1 VAKTKKGHVGYGGRA
16 FHQDATDAMRGDI
29 VRGLIEAITNSD
41 DAYGDKTG
49 KIRIEVEH
57 KRGPW
62 RVIVRDR
69 ARGMTALRMEQAI
82 AQLGGRTSG
91 FEAGKEVRG
100 NLGRG
105 AKDLAAFGVVTFE
118 SICEEKLSKLVLEP
132 SGDYELFGES
142 TPSEEDRHRLHIPR
156 GSGTVVTIEVAAN
169 TRCPLHGRL
178 TETLA
183 KHYQLRDIL
192 SDPRREVMIV
202 DLGKGETTTLR
213 YAYPSLPTEFSG
225 ELDVSG
231 YPGVTAF
238 LTIYRNPDRYE
249 DPASDV
255 RRPGGLL
262 LKGRRA
268 IYENTYF
275 GLEGNPYAGWFS
287 GRVECPHID
296 QLAAAYDERLVRGDS
311 QDENNPMPII
321 TRRRDGLQH
330 NHPFYKALSTA
341 VEGHLKTLVDA
352 EEARAREAG
361 GSESAEMRRTLDNL
375 GRDLARLIDED
386 LRELDEETLPV
397 GTGTGDLPA
406 LQLVPEHAIL
416 YMGEEKVMSVLVR
429 TDLEQSSAGAE
440 VDPDGVVELLD
451 QEIQL
456 RPHRR
461 RPEILTGQVRVRP
474 LMEDQTLLSVKC
486 GDHSVVGIVEVRP
499 ERVVE
504 IEEIA
509 PPESLEF
516 ERDRYQMAWG
526 KHKDL
531 RVLAPIESVATWG
544 DEVRVTSSDPG
555 VAVLGETKLGLD
567 DELEVYSGVVRVE
580 ARTLGSKATLK
591 ARLGEEVDECR
602 VAVGRDEGAPSLRI
616 DIVNE
621 DAGPFRARV
630 TSEGGQQ
637 VIKIYGLHAAIR
649 RYRGSAPD
657 YKGEEM
663 SVTKALIAEIVADQ
677 AAHMVLE
684 KKYPPAVG
692 EHLDAA
698 SFYAEHYHYLN
709 KYLARCHKMLVP
721 ETWLSQA

>member
-29 VRGLIEAITNSD
+29 VRGLIEALTNSD
-41 DAYGDKTG
+41 DAYGDNSG

-62 RVIVRDR
+62 KVIVRDR
-69 ARGMTALRMEQAI
+69 ARGMMAQRMEQAI

-91 FEAGKEVRG
+91 FEAGEDVRG

-118 SICEEKLSKLVLEP
+118 SICEDKRAKLILEP
-132 SGDYELFGES
+132 SGDYELFG
-142 TPSEEDRHRLHIPR
+142 DRTASDDDRRRLHIPR
-156 GSGTVVTIEVAAN
+156 GNGTVVTISVTAN

-178 TETLA
+178 TETLS

-192 SDPRREVMIV
+192 SDPRREVMLV
-202 DLGKGETTTLR
+202 DLGRDDTTTLR
-213 YAYPSLPTEFSG
+213 YSYPSLPTEFSG
-225 ELDVSG
+225 EVDVPG
-231 YPGVTAF
+231 YPDVTAAV
-238 LTIYRNPDRYE
+238 TIYRNPDRYE

-287 GRVECPHID
+287 GRVECPYID
-296 QLAAAYDERLVRGDS
+296 QLAGDYDERLVGGEPQAAD
-311 QDENNPMPII
+311 NPMPII
-321 TRRRDGLQH
+321 SRRRDGLQH
-330 NHPFYKALSTA
+330 NHPFFKALASA
-341 VEGHLKTLVDA
+341 VEVPLKALVDA

-386 LRELDEETLPV
+386 LRELDEEALPV
-397 GTGTGDLPA
+397 GAGSGELPA

-416 YMGEEKVMSVLVR
+416 YMGEEKVVSVLVR
-429 TDLEQSSAGAE
+429 KDLEQSAVQAE
-440 VDPDGVVELLD
+440 VDPDGVVDLLD
-451 QEIQL
+451 QTVTL
-456 RPHRR
+456 KPHRR
-461 RPEILTGQVRVRP
+461 RQDLLTGQVRVRP
-474 LMEDQTLLSVKC
+474 LMEDQTLLSARC
-486 GDHSVVGIVEVRP
+486 GEHSVVGVVEVRP

-504 IEEIA
+504 VEELA
-509 PPESLEF
+509 PPEALEF

-526 KHKDL
+526 KQKKL
-531 RVLAPIESVATWG
+531 RVQAPIESVATWG

-555 VAVLGETKLGLD
+555 VAVLGETKLALD
-567 DELEVYSGVVRVE
+567 DELELYLGWVRVE
-580 ARTLGSKATLK
+580 ARTLGSKATLR
-591 ARLGEEVDECR
+591 AALGEEIDECR
-602 VAVGRDEGAPSLRI
+602 VAVGRDEGAPSLKI

-630 TSEGGQQ
+630 TTEGSQQ

-657 YKGEEM
+657 YKGEEL

-684 KKYPPAVG
+684 RKYPPAVG

-721 ETWLSQA
+721 ETWLASP